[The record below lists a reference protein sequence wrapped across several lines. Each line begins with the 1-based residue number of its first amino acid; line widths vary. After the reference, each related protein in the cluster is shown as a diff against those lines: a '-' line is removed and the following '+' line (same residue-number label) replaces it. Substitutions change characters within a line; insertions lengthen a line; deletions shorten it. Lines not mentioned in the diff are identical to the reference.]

1 MSREKVE
8 DISLST
14 SSPSRVEPSKYEMK
28 ETVGLALFA
37 TITTKKKRQNGPR
50 PGQEKNVGSRD
61 ASSVSIYRPPCCD
74 MYFLIL
80 MLLTCRLPYILCVL
94 AYLIGIGTAQFIR
107 DMLTMRKVYRKS
119 EGCKSKKNNKRRRKR
134 IIEEKKK
141 KYTKK
146 ADKMLNVLYI
156 DKQKERKKYDKND
169 WKEFKREG
177 LNKH

>member
-37 TITTKKKRQNGPR
+37 TITTKKKRQKDEWSKAR
-50 PGQEKNVGSRD
+50 ARKKCVGSRD

-107 DMLTMRKVYRKS
+107 DMLTMRKVYRES
-119 EGCKSKKNNKRRRKR
+119 EGCKSKKSNKRRRKR
-134 IIEEKKK
+134 VIEEKKK
-141 KYTKK
+141 K
-146 ADKMLNVLYI
+146 I
-156 DKQKERKKYDKND
+156 
-169 WKEFKREG
+169 
-177 LNKH
+177 